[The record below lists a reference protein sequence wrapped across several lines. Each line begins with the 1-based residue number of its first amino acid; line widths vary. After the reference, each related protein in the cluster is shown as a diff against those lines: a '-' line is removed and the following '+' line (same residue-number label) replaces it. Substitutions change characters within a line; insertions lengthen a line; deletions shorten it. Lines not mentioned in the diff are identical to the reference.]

1 MRHYKPVWG
10 FTSLSHREKQII
22 ALLTEGM
29 TNAEI
34 GKELGL
40 QPGVV
45 KNYLS
50 VIFDKTGMSNRCELA
65 LWAVAREAVREYPLI
80 GLAVLALMLVLAVGC
95 CSRRPVRA
103 CPVWVEGVSTR
114 DEKLLSGCKVRCDD
128 LGCYVEA
135 K

>member
-1 MRHYKPVWG
+1 MRRYKPVWG
-10 FTSLSHREKQII
+10 FTTLSHREHQIV

-65 LWAVAREAVREYPLI
+65 LWAVAREAVREAPLI
-80 GLAVLALMLVLAVGC
+80 GLAVLAFMLALTVGC
-95 CSRRPVRA
+95 SAHHPARA
-103 CPVWVEGVSTR
+103 CPVWVDGVSTR
-114 DEKLLSGCKVRCDD
+114 NENLPSGCKVRCDD